1 LASILVLVMQFFQAE
16 TVAHTGMQIMR
27 RIVLHEVRVPFDPG
41 HVAVALFLKET
52 SSLMDQASLMQEGW
66 FERLSE
72 RGLVRAAAVTAEN
85 HPFMVGES
93 PTTGTGLR
101 RGYYVDDQGGL
112 RWVYANEQQNLYAD
126 VLVDTERLKEF
137 FPTRRRMPRSI
148 LLYDRR
154 QGSTALV
161 FGEPGSL
168 HQVVY
173 SYLEQPGES
182 GFIALSDGIVT
193 GSSLETSGDD
203 LMVISRYPFWG
214 ESWQVIALI
223 VILPGA
229 IFLLVYA
236 VRYRRYEQTPEVR
249 GARSMATKK
258 ESDDV
263 VSEID
268 REISDLIDEEVAKSG
283 AAAPG
288 KVRSDKTEKKP
299 VKAGTTASTET
310 PAEAAASDEAVLEEV
325 QRAVKKEEGEH
336 SSLEKDGIII
346 RKG

>member
-1 LASILVLVMQFFQAE
+1 MISIIQYATTLLASILVLVAQFFQVG
-16 TVAHTGMQIMR
+16 TVVHMGRQMTR
-27 RIVLHEVRVPFDPG
+27 RIVLHEVSVPFDPG
-41 HVAVALFLKET
+41 HVAHVAHVAVALFLRET
-52 SSLMDQASLMQEGW
+52 SSLLDQASLMQEGW

-72 RGLVRAAAVTAEN
+72 RGLVRAATITAE
-85 HPFMVGES
+85 HSPVVVGES
-93 PTTGTGLR
+93 PGTGTGLR

-112 RWVYANEQQNLYAD
+112 RWVYANEQQSLYAN
-126 VLVDTERLKEF
+126 VLVGTERLKEF
-137 FPTRRRMPRSI
+137 LPTDRRAPRSI
-148 LLYDRR
+148 LLYDR
-154 QGSTALV
+154 
-161 FGEPGSL
+161 
-168 HQVVY
+168 
-173 SYLEQPGES
+173 
-182 GFIALSDGIVT
+182 
-193 GSSLETSGDD
+193 
-203 LMVISRYPFWG
+203 MVISRYPFWG

-236 VRYRRYEQTPEVR
+236 IRYRRYDQKPEVR
-249 GARSMATKK
+249 GALSMATKK

-263 VSEID
+263 ISEID
-268 REISDLIDEEVAKSG
+268 REISDLIDEEVAESG
-283 AAAPG
+283 AAALG

-299 VKAGTTASTET
+299 VKVSTTASAET